1 MSIALLSAPA
11 RHTRVRLLTTSP
23 CQFLDVTDELRLV
36 VRDAAL
42 QTGLAHVQT
51 LHTTTALVINEHEPL
66 LLGDFER
73 MLQAL
78 APADRAY
85 DHDDPLRR
93 LVNRTDDERVNGH
106 AHCRAL
112 LLPTTLTLHVADAD
126 LVLGRW
132 QRVFFVEWDG
142 PRLRELSVVLM
153 GDTQAPS
160 SPHPRAIDRERPSP
174 APWKACTDL
183 QGR

>member
-1 MSIALLSAPA
+1 MSTVLLSAPA
-11 RHTRVRLLTTSP
+11 RHTHVRLLTTSA

-42 QTGLAHVQT
+42 HTGLLHVQT
-51 LHTTTALVINEHEPL
+51 LHTTTALVLNEHEPL

-73 MLQAL
+73 LLQTL
-78 APADRAY
+78 APADGSY
-85 DHDDPLRR
+85 DHDDARR
-93 LVNRTDDERVNGH
+93 RVVNLTADERVNGH

-112 LLPTTLTLHVADAD
+112 LLPTTLTLHVADGT

-142 PRLRELSVVLM
+142 PRLRELSVMAM
-153 GDTQAPS
+153 GDTQASS
-160 SPHPRAIDRERPSP
+160 SPQSRAIDRERPSP
-174 APWKACTDL
+174 APWRACINL